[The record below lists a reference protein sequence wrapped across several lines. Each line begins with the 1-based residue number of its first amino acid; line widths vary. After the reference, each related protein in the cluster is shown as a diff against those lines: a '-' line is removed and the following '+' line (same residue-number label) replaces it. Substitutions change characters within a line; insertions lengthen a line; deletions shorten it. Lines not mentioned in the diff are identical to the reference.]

1 MVILAKQWIT
11 SEYWRQRDCIYP
23 SDYLAF
29 SKFSKESARI
39 MKFIGIVF
47 GIALVLGLVGII
59 AIAMMDVPVQQ
70 SQITKTVSNER
81 FYTGAAP
88 Q

>member
-1 MVILAKQWIT
+1 
-11 SEYWRQRDCIYP
+11 
-23 SDYLAF
+23 
-29 SKFSKESARI
+29 

-70 SQITKTVSNER
+70 SQITKTVANER
-81 FYTGAAP
+81 FYTGSAP